1 MYNIFMNFKRLF
13 TTPLGKILLSVILGL
28 GLASLF
34 RKVCTDKNCIH
45 FKGAAIADIDGK
57 TYMHDDKCYKYTAT
71 PSKCNTKN
79 KIIDIGEQTSEKGNH
94 TYV

>member
-1 MYNIFMNFKRLF
+1 MNFKRLF
-13 TTPLGKILLSVILGL
+13 NTPLGKIILSIILGL

-57 TYMHDDKCYKYTAT
+57 TFMHDNKCYKYSAKS
-71 PSKCNTKN
+71 SKCSEKH
-79 KIIDIGEQTSEKGNH
+79 KIVDIGDKTNEKGEHSYSEN
-94 TYV
+94 V

>member
-1 MYNIFMNFKRLF
+1 MNFKRLF

-45 FKGAAIADIDGK
+45 FKGAAIGDIDGK
-57 TYMHDDKCYKYTAT
+57 TYMHDNKCYQYKAT
-71 PSKCNTKN
+71 PSTCNTKN
-79 KIIDIGEQTSEKGNH
+79 KIIDIGDETNEKGNH
-94 TYV
+94 SYT